1 MIILCYVVIDK
12 ILPRDEVQNETKS
25 TLECDSTESNLSK
38 NKFNNINSISRLN
51 NSNSELS
58 SQHNTNYVVNV
69 YDQSHGMN
77 HETYSIDL
85 KNDNLICE
93 KSANKY
99 NDTASRNKIANGELS
114 LQPNS
119 GFLFI
124 EENKSP
130 NVNHINESE
139 VSQVD
144 QFLNSNAY
152 LKTEITLD
160 EALGDCIKDFSNDN
174 SLNSNCG
181 INEVKYENDL
191 PSKTLTNLCNHKR
204 KMSVSSKSQNDDSC
218 DTDNGSYFNKTK
230 TFPTIKELDRSRN
243 MLKQRKNCHK
253 KIKVGIPNNFS
264 EQTSETDNSNDV
276 PKQKPKSRQEIA
288 VGVPNIFTDQYSEVE
303 EYKKSLKQFL
313 QKGIC
318 LSLPPNIDKCIECCV
333 YQNKKNLTKR
343 DYDNITCRFYA
354 FRLLKFTKNGN
365 LVVAGYPDPHKNL
378 NDTDIKIWL
387 PEKHIVTPT
396 AFNIQAS
403 MKILED
409 AGGQFCRF
417 VQDEREALKLNWPY
431 EEKKR
436 KVVWKKYVNGIRE
449 MCDVCKT
456 TIFNNHWSCGKCG
469 FVVCVDCFKCKLREK
484 YMGSIYGKK
493 LWLRCSSH
501 QEHEINHLNITQI
514 LAGDSLN
521 YISRLM
527 HQTCVSF
534 NIPLDCDCNKVADTP
549 KPISLDAITDKFLVD
564 TFGTSKF
571 NKDDN
576 KVTKLKSLITN
587 KCSDCYSLST
597 NEEKKGTST
606 IPVIHTR
613 KKEVFTPILSLMSY
627 SKSDV
632 PHMWLCEGNLLRLL
646 DSKSNINYVLFQV
659 FKN

>member
-1 MIILCYVVIDK
+1 M
-12 ILPRDEVQNETKS
+12 PRDEVKKETS
-25 TLECDSTESNLSK
+25 SNLERDSMECNLSK
-38 NKFNNINSISRLN
+38 NKFNDTDSISRLQS
-51 NSNSELS
+51 SNGEIS
-58 SQHNTNYVVNV
+58 SQHNTNYVVNM
-69 YDQSHGMN
+69 YDQSLRMK
-77 HETYSIDL
+77 HETYSTGIE
-85 KNDNLICE
+85 NDNLICE
-93 KSANKY
+93 QSTNQYKV
-99 NDTASRNKIANGELS
+99 TASISRNKIINGELS
-114 LQPNS
+114 SQPNTS
-119 GFLFI
+119 CLFI
-124 EENKSP
+124 EDNISTDE
-130 NVNHINESE
+130 NHINESE
-139 VSQVD
+139 VSKVD
-144 QFLNSNAY
+144 QFLNSNTC
-152 LKTEITLD
+152 LTTEITLD

-174 SLNSNCG
+174 SLNSSYE
-181 INEVKYENDL
+181 INEVKYENDFL
-191 PSKTLTNLCNHKR
+191 SKTLTNLCNHKR
-204 KMSVSSKSQNDDSC
+204 KMSVSSKSHNDDSC
-218 DTDNGSYFNKTK
+218 DTDTDSYFIKTK
-230 TFPTIKELDRSRN
+230 TLQTIKETDRSRN
-243 MLKQRKNCHK
+243 LSRQRKNCHK

-264 EQTSETDNSNDV
+264 EETSETDNSSDI

-288 VGVPNIFTDQYSEVE
+288 VGVPNIFTDQSSEVE
-303 EYKKSLKQFL
+303 EYKKSLEQFL

-318 LSLPPNIDKCIECCV
+318 LSLPSNIDKCIECCV

-354 FRLLKFTKNGN
+354 FRLLKFTKAGN

-387 PEKHIVTPT
+387 PEKHILSPST
-396 AFNIQAS
+396 FNIQAS

-431 EEKKR
+431 EGKKR

-493 LWLRCSSH
+493 VWLRCSSH
-501 QEHEINHLNITQI
+501 QEHEIDHLNITQI
-514 LAGDSLN
+514 LAGDSLSC
-521 YISRLM
+521 ISKLM

-534 NIPLDCDCNKVADTP
+534 NIPLDCDCNKIVDTP
-549 KPISLDAITDKFLVD
+549 KPVSLDAITDKFLVD
-564 TFGTSKF
+564 TFGTCKF
-571 NKDDN
+571 NRDDN

-587 KCSDCYSLST
+587 KCSDYYSLST
-597 NEEKKGTST
+597 NEEEKDTSIVPT
-606 IPVIHTR
+606 VIHTR